1 MPSRPLPR
9 GLSAHRPVMVANR
22 LNSAAIH
29 LLRRISQE
37 DGADGLTGARS
48 SALSVLVYGGAAT
61 MGSLARREGVAV
73 PTMSRIVDALVRDG
87 LVTRTVGSDRR
98 EVSLEATSRGQR
110 LMERGRSRRIR
121 RLAGE
126 LEGLAPADLDVLEK
140 AVEVLVGL
148 EPRSGQAPTRSVSR
162 DKRRSR

>member
-1 MPSRPLPR
+1 
-9 GLSAHRPVMVANR
+9 MVANR

-37 DGADGLTGARS
+37 DGADGLTGARA
-48 SALSVLVYGGAAT
+48 SALSVLVYGGPAT
-61 MGSLARREGVAV
+61 MGALARREGVAV
-73 PTMSRIVDALVRDG
+73 PTMSRIVEAMVRDG
-87 LVTRTVGSDRR
+87 LVTRAVGADRR
-98 EVSLEATSRGQR
+98 EVRLEATLRGRR

-126 LEGLAPADLDVLEK
+126 LEGLAPAELDVLEK

-148 EPRSGQAPTRSVSR
+148 EPRSGPPPARPVPPKKGRS
-162 DKRRSR
+162 K